1 MSMIVNRRD
10 LDFVLYET
18 LDLERI
24 LESERYA
31 DYDRESLDA
40 MMDLCQTIAED
51 QFLPCAA
58 KLDANEPKFVDGK
71 VETISE
77 LKEAIGAYQEAG
89 LCASAYDL
97 DVGGMQLPW
106 MMDQALNGMFVCAN
120 NPAHIYLFL
129 TQGVANMLNACG
141 SDELKRKYLPNLVDG
156 NWFGTMCLSEP
167 QAGSSLADIRTKAD
181 LNTDGSYSIS
191 GTKMWISGGEQD
203 ITENI
208 IHMVLAK
215 IPGSPPGVKG
225 ISLFLVPK
233 NRVNDDGSIGDFNNI
248 ALAGL
253 NHKMGCRGA
262 TNCLLNFGESGDSIG
277 YLVGEPNQGLANMF
291 HMMNEARI
299 SVGMSA
305 VMTGLGGYLYSL
317 DYARNRPQGRPL
329 VNRNPEDPQIMI
341 SEHADIKRMLMTQ
354 KAFIEGAQTLI
365 YYCAELI
372 DTKKLSDDK
381 DQHQRIDLLLDLLT
395 PICKSWPSEY
405 CLEANKL
412 AIQVLGGY
420 GYTREY
426 PVERLYRDNRLNHI
440 HEGTWG
446 IQGLDILG
454 RKVRMHGGAAVSI
467 LRQEI
472 QGTIDSAG
480 SHSELVSFCEQLGS
494 SLLLVEET
502 IDAVGKADDPSLAL
516 ANATIFLD
524 AMGHFVIAW
533 MWLKQA
539 VAALEGKQKGNTA
552 DDAFYEG
559 KVSAMKFFFNYEL
572 PKIKPNLELVAQ
584 LDSTCYDLTA
594 EQFLGV

>member
-18 LDLERI
+18 LGLDKI

-40 MMDLCQTIAED
+40 IMDLCQAIAED

-58 KLDANEPKFVDGK
+58 KLDENEPKFVDGQ

-77 LKEAIGAYQEAG
+77 LKEAIAAYREAG
-89 LCASAYDL
+89 LCASAYDS

-181 LNTDGSYSIS
+181 FNADGSYSIS

-233 NRVNDDGSIGDFNNI
+233 NRVNADGSIGDFNNI

-372 DTKKLSDDK
+372 DTKKLLDDK
-381 DQHQRIDLLLDLLT
+381 DQCQRIDLLLDLLT

-472 QGTIDSAG
+472 QETIDSAI
-480 SHSELVSFCEQLGS
+480 SHPELVSFCEQLKT
-494 SLLLVEET
+494 SLLLVEDT
-502 IDAVGKADDPSLAL
+502 IGAVSKADDPSLAL

-524 AMGHFVIAW
+524 AIGHLVIAW

-539 VAALEGKQKGNTA
+539 VAALEGKQKENTA
-552 DDAFYEG
+552 DEAFYEG
-559 KVSAMKFFFNYEL
+559 KISAMKFFFNYEL